1 MLIDDSHAHTIK
13 RDAKWIVLFVGIIWV
28 VFLADRLLPLEQFGL
43 VPRTTEGLFGIFAM
57 PFLHGDLA
65 HIIGNTIP
73 LVVMLVLLAGSRAN
87 SAQIVLLIA
96 TLGGVALW
104 IFGREAR
111 HIGASG
117 LVFGL
122 IAFHVFAGVFERR
135 FKSIVISVVVAFFY
149 AGTLFKGIL
158 PTQPGVSWDGHLLG
172 AAAGT
177 LVALGISR
185 MLASPSGF
193 VNKDPM
199 DDVLNRRS

>member
-1 MLIDDSHAHTIK
+1 MLTNDSYAHTIK
-13 RDAKWIVLFVGIIWV
+13 RDAKWIALFVGVIWL
-28 VFLADRLLPLEQFGL
+28 VFAADRLLPLEQFGL
-43 VPRTTEGLFGIFAM
+43 VPRSASGLFGIVAM

-96 TLGGVALW
+96 LLAGIALW
-104 IFGREAR
+104 LFGREAR

-122 IAFHVFAGVFERR
+122 IAFHVFAGIFERR
-135 FKSIVISVVVAFFY
+135 FVSIVLSIVVAFFY
-149 AGTLFKGIL
+149 AGTLLRGIL

-185 MLASPSGF
+185 TLKKPASAEYD
-193 VNKDPM
+193 DPL